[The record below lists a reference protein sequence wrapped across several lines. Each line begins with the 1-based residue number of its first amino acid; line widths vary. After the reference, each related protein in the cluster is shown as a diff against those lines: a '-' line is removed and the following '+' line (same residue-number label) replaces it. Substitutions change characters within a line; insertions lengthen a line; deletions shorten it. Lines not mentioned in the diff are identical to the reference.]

1 MTKTP
6 RRDITPSNDLALLTV
21 AQIGQADAAAIASG
35 TPGIALMSAAG
46 AVVFEAIVNRYPPQ
60 PTLVMAGPGNNGGDA
75 YIVAERLRRAGWPV
89 TVAPKRTNS
98 WFSHSVRPWMA
109 WPGSRPAR

>member
-75 YIVAERLRRAGWPV
+75 YIVAERLRRAGWP
-89 TVAPKRTNS
+89 ASPSIFLREFKAIAGRS
-98 WFSHSVRPWMA
+98 WAMRRSVR
-109 WPGSRPAR
+109 